1 MVNATV
7 PFPPAPPLESSLLP
21 LRLTRYP
28 RCLRRAAGP
37 RRLFGAI
44 AATLAIAGWT
54 ANDSAAAST
63 VGECTI
69 TLTDAG
75 GTISVTIGT
84 VVLVRLSRDLG
95 WSGIKI
101 TSDGNAIERNA
112 TSTFRGQRYN
122 AVFVATHEGTA
133 TLSAVGR
140 PFCRA
145 KPGMNCPQYVQG
157 WRAMIH
163 VAASDVG
170 SGQAPEKLC
179 RISAALRTRG

>member
-1 MVNATV
+1 MI
-7 PFPPAPPLESSLLP
+7 PPAPPLESSPLP
-21 LRLTRYP
+21 LRLSQYP
-28 RCLRRAAGP
+28 RCFRRAAGP

-44 AATLAIAGWT
+44 AATLAIAGGT
-54 ANDSAAAST
+54 ASDSAAST

-69 TLTDAG
+69 TLTEAG

-84 VVLVRLSRDLG
+84 VVLVSLSRNLS

-101 TSDGNAIERNA
+101 TSDGNAVERNA
-112 TSTFRGQRYN
+112 NSTFRGHGYN
-122 AVFVATHEGTA
+122 AVFVATHEGTT

-140 PFCRA
+140 PFCSA
-145 KPGMNCPQYVQG
+145 KPGMTCPQYVWG
-157 WRAMIH
+157 WRATIH